1 MQSPMCMAK
10 KLLSRLP
17 YVAASKG
24 STTFYVPGT
33 GSKEGYLVDT
43 GACRSLIPRKYV
55 PNPGRKGKPL
65 KAANGSRINTYGFRQ
80 QSIDVGGRH
89 YKWKFLVADVFLP
102 ILGADFLAAYHLL
115 VDVRRK
121 MIYPAADNGGP
132 KRPLPQPEPTQ
143 IASIQDDYSDL
154 IKEFSEVF
162 ASDLTHRPSD
172 KTSHSVV
179 HHIKTEGP
187 PVYAKFRRLSPEKQ
201 SAAKKVFSDL
211 ERQGI
216 CQKASSLWTH
226 LYT

>member
-80 QSIDVGGRH
+80 QSIDVGGRL

-121 MIYPAADNGGP
+121 MI
-132 KRPLPQPEPTQ
+132 
-143 IASIQDDYSDL
+143 
-154 IKEFSEVF
+154 
-162 ASDLTHRPSD
+162 
-172 KTSHSVV
+172 
-179 HHIKTEGP
+179 
-187 PVYAKFRRLSPEKQ
+187 
-201 SAAKKVFSDL
+201 
-211 ERQGI
+211 
-216 CQKASSLWTH
+216 
-226 LYT
+226 